1 MNAAAPLPVPVLSVR
16 DLAVRFVT
24 RRGPVDAVR
33 GVSFDVPAGRSLGI
47 VGESGSGKSQ
57 TCYAIMGLMPANAR
71 VSGSARLDGEELVG
85 ASRSRLDAL
94 RGQRM
99 GLVFQDP
106 MTALTPHM
114 TVGAQLCEIV
124 MHHEGASRAEAHRRA
139 LQIMDRVRITD
150 PGRRFHM
157 YPFELSGGMRQRIV
171 IASALVLRPALLIA
185 DEPTTAL
192 DVTVQAEVLR
202 TFRAVVEHTGT
213 SLVLVTHDL
222 GVVAGACDE
231 VAVMYAGRIVERADA
246 DSLFRDP
253 AHPYTRA
260 LLACRPRLDDPQAAR
275 LRSIEGQPPSLAGA
289 GGAGC
294 AFAPRCPLAEERC
307 SRERPPLLERPGADG
322 KSRVVACHVGAS

>member
-1 MNAAAPLPVPVLSVR
+1 MSTPPPVLAVQDLSVGF
-16 DLAVRFVT
+16 AT
-24 RRGPVDAVR
+24 RRGRVEAVR
-33 GVSFDVPAGRSLGI
+33 GVSFEVAAGRSLGL

-57 TCYAIMGLMPANAR
+57 TCYAIMGLLPANAA
-71 VSGSARLDGEELVG
+71 VAGSARLDGEELVG
-85 ASRSRLDAL
+85 APRARLDAL
-94 RGQRM
+94 RGRRM

-114 TVGAQLCEIV
+114 TVGAQLCEILA
-124 MHHEGASRAEAHRRA
+124 HHEGSSAADARRRA
-139 LQIMDRVRITD
+139 LEIMERVRITD
-150 PGRRFHM
+150 PERRFDM

-171 IASALVLRPALLIA
+171 IAAALVLRPALLIA

-231 VAVMYAGRIVERADA
+231 VAVMYAGRIVERAATDE
-246 DSLFRDP
+246 LFRAP

-260 LLACRPRLDDPQAAR
+260 LLACRPRLDDPPAAR
-275 LRSIEGQPPSLAGA
+275 LRTIEGQPPSITGA
-289 GGAGC
+289 GDDAC
-294 AFAPRCPLAEERC
+294 AFAPRCTLAGPRC
-307 SRERPPLLERPGADG
+307 RTERPLLQQRRGADG
-322 KSRVVACHVGAS
+322 STRAVACHLEASP